1 MSLFAPGAVV
11 DVAVAA
17 ASGGT
22 VLMCLPLPRWYR
34 LEVFDAAS
42 DGTVLMCLTPLP
54 VVIATATLPIHQF
67 SLQAVFFFLRALP
80 IHPFSLSVT
89 ALPVYLF
96 IAFLYELHVNQ

>member
-54 VVIATATLPIHQF
+54 VVTATAIATAT
-67 SLQAVFFFLRALP
+67 AT
-80 IHPFSLSVT
+80 T
-89 ALPVYLF
+89 ASWS
-96 IAFLYELHVNQ
+96 